1 MAKEGSVTKWLAQVK
16 EGDRDAIQHLWERY
30 FEKLVALAR
39 SNMRAAPRRIADEED
54 VAVSAMDSFF
64 RAAANKRFPRLE
76 DRDDL
81 WVLLVTIT
89 LRKASKLVHF
99 ERRHKRGGGAPEAD
113 MAGAVGRSG
122 ELPAL
127 EEIIDT
133 EPTPELAAQAAE
145 EYERLL
151 GKLGDDTLRRVAIL
165 KMEGDSLEEIAQR
178 IGYGLRSVHRKLDRI
193 RALWAREVAP

>member
-1 MAKEGSVTKWLAQVK
+1 MANEGSVTKWLAQAK
-16 EGDRDAIQHLWERY
+16 EGDRDAVQHLWERY

-39 SNMRAAPRRIADEED
+39 SNMRTAPRRMADEED

-64 RAAANKRFPRLE
+64 RAVAKKRFPRLE

-99 ERRHKRGGGAPEAD
+99 ERRHKRGGGASEGD
-113 MAGAVGRSG
+113 MAGAVGCSG

-127 EEIIDT
+127 EQIIDT

-151 GKLGDDTLRRVAIL
+151 GKLGDDTLRRVAIS
-165 KMEGDSLEEIAQR
+165 KMEGDSLEEIAQK
-178 IGYGLRSVHRKLDRI
+178 IGSGLRSVHRKLGRI
-193 RALWAREVAP
+193 RALWVREIAP